1 MRRSSL
7 VHCCHFSTLLP
18 SRQGVPKNVFW
29 VFCFIFSWPL
39 SEPTGQ
45 DWRLPLLVYLLEI
58 KDDQWVI
65 EFDEET
71 DKFSENEVTSLVNNV
86 CIN

>member
-1 MRRSSL
+1 MDTGVKVFPKVTKGFALHDYL
-7 VHCCHFSTLLP
+7 VYK
-18 SRQGVPKNVFW
+18 V
-29 VFCFIFSWPL
+29 
-39 SEPTGQ
+39 PTGQ
-45 DWRLPLLVYLLEI
+45 DWRLPLLVSLLEI

-71 DKFSENEVTSLVNNV
+71 DKFSEDEVTSLVNNV